1 MEEHYKLVTQQRALQ
16 IGNTTKS
23 ITNW

>member
-1 MEEHYKLVTQQRALQ
+1 LVTQQRALH
-16 IGNTTKS
+16 IGNTTKN

>member
-1 MEEHYKLVTQQRALQ
+1 LITHQRALQ

-23 ITNW
+23 ITYW